1 MSYCSNKP
9 QLVVIKP
16 KQARI
21 NKEKDRGEPLLR
33 KITNYVLKHRDDLNI
48 RYGDLIH
55 IGEDSFHRYRN
66 EWVFGW
72 DGTEAVWLDYEES
85 DYGYPPKEFQE
96 RFGLMAYA
104 HIMD

>member
-1 MSYCSNKP
+1 MSYYSNKP
-9 QLVVIKP
+9 KLVVITP

-21 NKEKDRGEPLLR
+21 NKEKERGQIILD
-33 KITNYVLKHRDDLNI
+33 KITKYVNKHRDTINI

-55 IGEDSFHRYRN
+55 IGEDEFYRYRN

-72 DGTEAVWLDYEES
+72 DGEKAVWLDYEES
-85 DYGYPPKEFQE
+85 DYGYPPKEFQD